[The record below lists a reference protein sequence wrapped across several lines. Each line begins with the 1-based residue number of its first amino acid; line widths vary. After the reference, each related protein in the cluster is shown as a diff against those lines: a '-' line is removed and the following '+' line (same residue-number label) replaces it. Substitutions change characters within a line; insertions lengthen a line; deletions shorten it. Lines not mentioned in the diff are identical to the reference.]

1 MFVCFICLY
10 VFTFACDAGQA
21 LQKGTTA
28 DDPEKKETS
37 QVSQE
42 DRLGFLLPCAV
53 KAWPQGRPP

>member
-1 MFVCFICLY
+1 MLYLFIL
-10 VFTFACDAGQA
+10 VHVCDAGQA

-53 KAWPQGRPP
+53 KARPQGRPP